1 MSEIKCP
8 HCGKMF
14 KIDES
19 DYADISRQ
27 VRDAEFHRELEE
39 RANALVQQEKL
50 RAENAAGQ
58 IKADKALLEAEI
70 ANMREREKMAEQKY
84 KSEIESVRATYE
96 AKLKTA
102 SAEASEK
109 ARSDTFSLQQKITA
123 LENDIKLKDAEYQLK
138 ENSLNEKHRLEIEM
152 KEEQIAQYR
161 DFKAK
166 QSTKMIGESLER
178 YCNDEF
184 DKIRATA
191 FPRAYFEKDNKVS
204 ETRSKGDFIFKDYD
218 ENGEEIISIMF
229 EMKNEADTTDPKA
242 RHTNESFLKELD
254 KDRREKGC
262 EYAVLVSMLEA
273 DSDLYNQGIVDKS
286 HRYPKMYVIRP
297 QFFIPV
303 ITMLRNAAMNS
314 MQYKH
319 ALIVAKSQ
327 NIDIENFENEM
338 DQFKTKFADHYQR
351 ASKRFQDAIAEIDRT
366 IQNLEKVKAN
376 LTGSQYSLDQASKRA
391 DELTIKRLTRKSPS
405 VREAFEKAREKNE

>member
-8 HCGKMF
+8 HCGKVF
-14 KIDES
+14 TIDEDAFAS
-19 DYADISRQ
+19 VARQ
-27 VRDAEFHRELEE
+27 VRDEEFHRELEE
-39 RANALVQQEKL
+39 RSAALVEKEKL
-50 RAENAAGQ
+50 KSEAEKRQ
-58 IKADKALLEAEI
+58 ISAEKELLEAEI
-70 ANMREREKMAEQKY
+70 RR
-84 KSEIESVRATYE
+84 
-96 AKLKTA
+96 
-102 SAEASEK
+102 
-109 ARSDTFSLQQKITA
+109 
-123 LENDIKLKDAEYQLK
+123 LKDAESLEKKSHQAELESLASKYEVKMREAAVSAADKARDDAFEMQKRITTLENDLQLKDAQYQLK
-138 ENSLNEKHRLEIEM
+138 ENSIKEAYKQELAL
-152 KEEQIAQYR
+152 KEEQIAYYR

-204 ETRSKGDFIFKDYD
+204 ETGSKGDFIFRDYD

-229 EMKNEADTTDPKA
+229 EMKNEADTTDAKA

-273 DSDLYNQGIVDKS
+273 DSELYNQGIVDKS
-286 HRYPKMYVIRP
+286 HRFPKMYVIRP

-303 ITMLRNAAMNS
+303 ITMLRNAAMNG

-319 ALIVAKSQ
+319 ALTIAKSQ
-327 NIDIENFENEM
+327 NIDIENFEAEMNE
-338 DQFKTKFADHYQR
+338 FKDKFSAHYNR
-351 ASKRFQDAIAEIDRT
+351 ASKRFQDAIADIQKTIDY
-366 IQNLEKVKAN
+366 LEKVKAD
-376 LTGSQYSLDQASKRA
+376 LQGSQYSLDQASKRA

-405 VREAFEKAREKNE
+405 VREAFENAGKQ